1 MDHDGTHAREAV
13 MSELVQQRA
22 SGTDGPIV
30 VITGAFHTLA
40 LLEFLDGVDEAAWLG
55 KADLDELALSRP
67 AWLIRFDFARLDSL
81 RGYGA
86 GMPAPGFW
94 QRVWS
99 GRDKPADEVTMG
111 VLLDIAEAIR
121 RGGEQLSTPDVIE
134 AAEQALR
141 LAELRGRTRPGR
153 TDVLDAMSGCFVRD
167 ESGFRGPVGAAITEV
182 FGGTQLGEVPPGLAS
197 PPLIEEVRE
206 RARKLRLVISDAS
219 VRTVSL
225 DTARK
230 PGHVRRREFL
240 AQMRLSG
247 SGFARQVSGADL
259 VAGTDLGLIHE
270 EWEYAWTPSVEAALI
285 AMLEEGG
292 TLREVLHSRT
302 SERMAEALTSRDLAT
317 LLTELAVS
325 GVEEEIPEVIARLKD
340 SVDDEHSVD
349 STLASL
355 QAVAWLVA
363 DEARISLTG
372 YSELLCSIIETGL
385 ANVAYHVSSLGGL
398 PEDEADEAC
407 QTVLKLREL
416 LVFLGSSSKFDMI
429 EVEAP
434 MRELSRL
441 RDEETSSQLH
451 GCLVGIAHEDGDLDV
466 AGLMR
471 EVRANLHPGVAAG
484 RLSGFVGGLLRASP
498 GAILHS
504 AEFLETLNSR
514 LGELDENSFLQV
526 LPELRK
532 AFTWLR
538 PTETHDLATRIAELV
553 GTTAGEL
560 DVVMRID
567 PADITRARAVELS
580 LVESFVRDGIEVPPL

>member
-1 MDHDGTHAREAV
+1 M
-13 MSELVQQRA
+13 
-22 SGTDGPIV
+22 
-30 VITGAFHTLA
+30 
-40 LLEFLDGVDEAAWLG
+40 
-55 KADLDELALSRP
+55 
-67 AWLIRFDFARLDSL
+67 
-81 RGYGA
+81 
-86 GMPAPGFW
+86 
-94 QRVWS
+94 
-99 GRDKPADEVTMG
+99 
-111 VLLDIAEAIR
+111 
-121 RGGEQLSTPDVIE
+121 
-134 AAEQALR
+134 
-141 LAELRGRTRPGR
+141 
-153 TDVLDAMSGCFVRD
+153 
-167 ESGFRGPVGAAITEV
+167 
-182 FGGTQLGEVPPGLAS
+182 
-197 PPLIEEVRE
+197 
-206 RARKLRLVISDAS
+206 
-219 VRTVSL
+219 
-225 DTARK
+225 
-230 PGHVRRREFL
+230 
-240 AQMRLSG
+240 
-247 SGFARQVSGADL
+247 
-259 VAGTDLGLIHE
+259 
-270 EWEYAWTPSVEAALI
+270 
-285 AMLEEGG
+285 
-292 TLREVLHSRT
+292 
-302 SERMAEALTSRDLAT
+302 
-317 LLTELAVS
+317 
-325 GVEEEIPEVIARLKD
+325 
-340 SVDDEHSVD
+340 
-349 STLASL
+349 
-355 QAVAWLVA
+355 AWLVA

-416 LVFLGSSSKFDMI
+416 LVFLGSSSKFEMI

-532 AFTWLR
+532 AITWLR